1 MSSVFLSWSGD
12 SSKSA
17 AQALHTWL
25 PTVIQNVRPYMSA
38 ENIDKGERWSI
49 DIAKQLE
56 ETNYGI
62 ICMTPEN
69 IDAPWV
75 LFEAGALSKS
85 IKRSRVSPLLF
96 SLSPSEFTKSP
107 LLQFQLTMFKKDDF
121 YKLLQ
126 SVNNSAPDAERL
138 RDEVLRKTV

>member
-17 AQALHTWL
+17 AQTLHTWL
-25 PTVIQNVRPYMSA
+25 PTVIQNVHPYMSA

-85 IKRSRVSPLLF
+85 MERARVSPLLF
-96 SLSPSEFTKSP
+96 SLGPSEFTKSP
-107 LLQFQLTMFKKDDF
+107 LLQFQLTVFTKDDF

-126 SVNNSAPDAERL
+126 
-138 RDEVLRKTV
+138 